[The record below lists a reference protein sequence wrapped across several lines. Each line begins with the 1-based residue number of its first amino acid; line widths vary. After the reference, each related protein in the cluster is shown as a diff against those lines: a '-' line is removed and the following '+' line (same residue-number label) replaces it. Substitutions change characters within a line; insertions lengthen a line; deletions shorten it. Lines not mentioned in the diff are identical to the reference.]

1 MRQERHAGYEVKAL
15 SNLIRRKVWELSGQP
30 ECDAFTEMQGML
42 LGFLCHNRDQEIF
55 QKDLEEAFYIRRS
68 TASRLL
74 KRLEEE
80 GFVMRC
86 SVSRDARLKQVMAT
100 PKAEAL
106 NQQIASRIT
115 QVEAALT
122 KGIGAEE
129 LQQFMMTIAKMKQNL
144 MENWKK
150 QMTLTWLCM
159 ISSKNMRQSIRE
171 SYSMATDIQTNGWR
185 KPKDVVFRIS
195 NPW

>member
-80 GFVMRC
+80 SGGPEPADCLAHHTGR
-86 SVSRDARLKQVMAT
+86 
-100 PKAEAL
+100 
-106 NQQIASRIT
+106 
-115 QVEAALT
+115 
-122 KGIGAEE
+122 GGAD
-129 LQQFMMTIAKMKQNL
+129 QGN
-144 MENWKK
+144 
-150 QMTLTWLCM
+150 
-159 ISSKNMRQSIRE
+159 RR
-171 SYSMATDIQTNGWR
+171 
-185 KPKDVVFRIS
+185 
-195 NPW
+195 

>member
-86 SVSRDARLKQVMAT
+86 SVSRDCQAQAGDGN
-100 PKAEAL
+100 AESGGPEHADCL
-106 NQQIASRIT
+106 AHHTR
-115 QVEAALT
+115 
-122 KGIGAEE
+122 
-129 LQQFMMTIAKMKQNL
+129 
-144 MENWKK
+144 
-150 QMTLTWLCM
+150 
-159 ISSKNMRQSIRE
+159 
-171 SYSMATDIQTNGWR
+171 
-185 KPKDVVFRIS
+185 
-195 NPW
+195 

>member
-115 QVEAALT
+115 QNPRCVRCLLSLRT
-122 KGIGAEE
+122 G
-129 LQQFMMTIAKMKQNL
+129 
-144 MENWKK
+144 
-150 QMTLTWLCM
+150 
-159 ISSKNMRQSIRE
+159 SS
-171 SYSMATDIQTNGWR
+171 
-185 KPKDVVFRIS
+185 VFRRRCRLRS
-195 NPW
+195 ALRCRLPVSVPGR

>member
-42 LGFLCHNRDQEIF
+42 LGFRCPNRDQEI
-55 QKDLEEAFYIRRS
+55 
-68 TASRLL
+68 
-74 KRLEEE
+74 
-80 GFVMRC
+80 FVMRC

-144 MENWKK
+144 MEPSVLPAGC
-150 QMTLTWLCM
+150 TC
-159 ISSKNMRQSIRE
+159 
-171 SYSMATDIQTNGWR
+171 G
-185 KPKDVVFRIS
+185 KDC
-195 NPW
+195 

>member
-15 SNLIRRKVWELSGQP
+15 SNLIRRKVWELPGQP

-144 MENWKK
+144 MEPSVLPAGC
-150 QMTLTWLCM
+150 TC
-159 ISSKNMRQSIRE
+159 
-171 SYSMATDIQTNGWR
+171 G
-185 KPKDVVFRIS
+185 KDCEDANS
-195 NPW
+195 

>member
-86 SVSRDARLKQVMAT
+86 SVSRDARLKQ
-100 PKAEAL
+100 AESGGPEPADCL
-106 NQQIASRIT
+106 AHHTGR
-115 QVEAALT
+115 
-122 KGIGAEE
+122 GGAD
-129 LQQFMMTIAKMKQNL
+129 QGN
-144 MENWKK
+144 
-150 QMTLTWLCM
+150 
-159 ISSKNMRQSIRE
+159 RR
-171 SYSMATDIQTNGWR
+171 
-185 KPKDVVFRIS
+185 
-195 NPW
+195 

>member
-86 SVSRDARLKQVMAT
+86 SVSRDARLKQVMGN
-100 PKAEAL
+100 AESGGPEPADCL
-106 NQQIASRIT
+106 AHHTGR
-115 QVEAALT
+115 
-122 KGIGAEE
+122 GGAD
-129 LQQFMMTIAKMKQNL
+129 QGN
-144 MENWKK
+144 
-150 QMTLTWLCM
+150 
-159 ISSKNMRQSIRE
+159 RR
-171 SYSMATDIQTNGWR
+171 
-185 KPKDVVFRIS
+185 
-195 NPW
+195 

>member
-30 ECDAFTEMQGML
+30 ECDAFTVMQGML
-42 LGFLCHNRDQEIF
+42 LGFLCHNRDKEIF
-55 QKDLEEAFYIRRS
+55 QNDLEEAFYIRRS

-144 MENWKK
+144 MEPSVLPAGC
-150 QMTLTWLCM
+150 TC
-159 ISSKNMRQSIRE
+159 
-171 SYSMATDIQTNGWR
+171 G
-185 KPKDVVFRIS
+185 KDC
-195 NPW
+195 